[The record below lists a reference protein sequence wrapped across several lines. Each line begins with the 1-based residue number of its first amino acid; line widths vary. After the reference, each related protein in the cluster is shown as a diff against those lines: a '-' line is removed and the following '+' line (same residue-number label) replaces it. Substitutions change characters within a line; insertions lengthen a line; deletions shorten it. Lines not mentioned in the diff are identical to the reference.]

1 MSEKGKTLDKFL
13 ESFKD
18 IKRFEFSEGETV
30 LEEGSKIKTID
41 LLIEGNVYISRNLK
55 DGKRVIANNLEAPQI
70 LSLIEVLNGED
81 EVMSGVF
88 ALNKVAVL
96 KVPKDEFLNRLSSG
110 ELREVALAYL
120 SKFSYNIIKNS
131 IEYEEYE
138 VEKAILKYY
147 LKISEGSEL
156 GIINL
161 KNAFVADM
169 FRISERTLYR
179 YLNSW
184 EENGL
189 IYREKRS
196 IIIDDTNRKKI
207 FEFLEK

>member
-1 MSEKGKTLDKFL
+1 MDKFL

-41 LLIEGNVYISRNLK
+41 FLIEGNVYISRNLK
-55 DGKRVIANNLEAPQI
+55 DGKRVIANNLETPQI

>member
-1 MSEKGKTLDKFL
+1 MDKFL
-13 ESFKD
+13 ESFED
-18 IKRFEFSEGETV
+18 IKRVEFSEGEVV

-41 LLIEGNVYISRNLK
+41 FLIEGNIYISRNLK

-88 ALNKVAVL
+88 ALNKVAIL
-96 KVPKDEFLNRLSSG
+96 KVQKDEFLNKLRGG
-110 ELREVALAYL
+110 ELRDIALEYL

-147 LKISEGSEL
+147 LKISKGSEL

-184 EENGL
+184 EEKGL
-189 IYREKRS
+189 ISRKKRS
-196 IIIDDTNRKKI
+196 IVICDTNRKKI
-207 FEFLEK
+207 CEFLDK

>member
-41 LLIEGNVYISRNLK
+41 FLIEGNVYISRNLK
-55 DGKRVIANNLEAPQI
+55 DGKRVIANNLETPQI

>member
-1 MSEKGKTLDKFL
+1 MDKFL
-13 ESFKD
+13 ESFED
-18 IKRFEFSEGETV
+18 IKKVEFSEGEVV

-41 LLIEGNVYISRNLK
+41 FLIEGNIYISRNLK

-88 ALNKVAVL
+88 ALNKVAIL
-96 KVPKDEFLNRLSSG
+96 KVQKDEFLNKLRGG
-110 ELREVALAYL
+110 ELRDIALEYL

-147 LKISEGSEL
+147 LKISKGSEL

-189 IYREKRS
+189 ISRKKRS
-196 IIIDDTNRKKI
+196 IVICDTNRKKI
-207 FEFLEK
+207 CEFLDK

>member
-1 MSEKGKTLDKFL
+1 ME
-13 ESFKD
+13 
-18 IKRFEFSEGETV
+18 
-30 LEEGSKIKTID
+30 
-41 LLIEGNVYISRNLK
+41 
-55 DGKRVIANNLEAPQI
+55 
-70 LSLIEVLNGED
+70 
-81 EVMSGVF
+81 
-88 ALNKVAVL
+88 
-96 KVPKDEFLNRLSSG
+96 
-110 ELREVALAYL
+110 YL

-147 LKISEGSEL
+147 LKISKGSEL

-189 IYREKRS
+189 ISRKKRS
-196 IIIDDTNRKKI
+196 IVICDTNRKKI
-207 FEFLEK
+207 CEFLDK